1 MIRKSIFFLLL
12 FVVLCSETK
21 SQSRW
26 AWSIND
32 NWKYLPNGADF
43 AQSPK
48 ANDEKWELV
57 NLPHTWNNKDPFDD
71 DGTSRRGISWYRK
84 TIKLDNRFKGKQLY
98 LNFEGVGQVADV
110 YVNGVFAGQHKG
122 GYTGFT
128 FDITHLVNIDDQPT
142 QNLIAVQVNNA
153 QDNFLP
159 PLAIG
164 YASYGGIYRDVWL
177 LATDKVNFNLLDHG
191 SK

>member
-1 MIRKSIFFLLL
+1 MLHSTGVKSLSTAYLAIVINLISSLLFNILMIRKPIFFLLL
-12 FVVLCSETK
+12 FVVLCSEAK

-43 AQSPK
+43 AQTPK

-98 LNFEGVGQVADV
+98 V
-110 YVNGVFAGQHKG
+110 
-122 GYTGFT
+122 
-128 FDITHLVNIDDQPT
+128 
-142 QNLIAVQVNNA
+142 
-153 QDNFLP
+153 
-159 PLAIG
+159 
-164 YASYGGIYRDVWL
+164 
-177 LATDKVNFNLLDHG
+177 
-191 SK
+191 